1 MNQEEISAA
10 LNQIRA
16 QIELCADLSD
26 FQRTGALRG
35 VKSALVALNASQET
49 KQAGNKQAPRFP
61 SLEASGG
68 LAFRAPNT

>member
-1 MNQEEISAA
+1 MAALDRAREEIT
-10 LNQIRA
+10 
-16 QIELCADLSD
+16 LCADLSD
-26 FQRTGALRG
+26 FQRATALRG

-68 LAFRAPNT
+68 LAFRAPKA

>member
-26 FQRTGALRG
+26 FQRAGALRG
-35 VKSALVALNASQET
+35 TETALGALRGKQPA